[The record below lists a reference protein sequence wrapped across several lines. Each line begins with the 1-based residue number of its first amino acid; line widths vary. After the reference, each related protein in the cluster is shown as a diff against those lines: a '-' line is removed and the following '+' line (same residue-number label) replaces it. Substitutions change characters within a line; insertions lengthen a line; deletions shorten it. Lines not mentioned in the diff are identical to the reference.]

1 MNGANMIGG
10 AVIGNPGPS
19 WHVKGTGDFNNDGRA
34 DILLQNDSGEA
45 VIWEMKGTN
54 VIGAASLG
62 NPGPDWHIMGTGDY
76 NNDGKSD
83 NGRTAAAWSRSGR

>member
-45 VIWEMKGTN
+45 VDLGDERHQCDRRRQPRQS
-54 VIGAASLG
+54 GAGLA
-62 NPGPDWHIMGTGDY
+62 HHGD
-76 NNDGKSD
+76 
-83 NGRTAAAWSRSGR
+83 RRL